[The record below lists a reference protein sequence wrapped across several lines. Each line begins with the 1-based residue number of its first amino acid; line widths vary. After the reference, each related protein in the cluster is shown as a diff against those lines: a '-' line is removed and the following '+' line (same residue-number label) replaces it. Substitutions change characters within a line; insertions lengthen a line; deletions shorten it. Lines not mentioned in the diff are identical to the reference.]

1 MLCYIFILF
10 CFVQGEIY
18 DAVASICPDSK
29 DDHGPESYRK
39 QETMAELMP
48 QNQMDISQSVR
59 GFPTYCL
66 MSTSVHVTYILHM
79 LAMTQI
85 NGNNV

>member
-10 CFVQGEIY
+10 YFVQGEIY

-29 DDHGPESYRK
+29 DDHGRESYRE

-59 GFPTYCL
+59 EFPTYCL
-66 MSTSVHVTYILHM
+66 MCTTLHVTYILYM
-79 LAMTQI
+79 LEMTQI
-85 NGNNV
+85 NGNA